1 MEKLHKY
8 CLSVL
13 LVIICSNIPAQATSG
28 SFENNDDC
36 RQLYRLCSQI
46 LNQNQEV
53 SGGFCI
59 NKRSIRNF
67 AIGHKE
73 NAVDLIG
80 RSFPDQDQNSFFKSK
95 FGTDFGTN
103 QKHLLFLYNYEKSS
117 KDNLFAGILYFKTKV
132 SKVRNK
138 DYLDNLI

>member
-13 LVIICSNIPAQATSG
+13 LVIICSNVSAQISNG
-28 SFENNDDC
+28 SVENDDC
-36 RQLYRLCSQI
+36 KQLYRLYHQI
-46 LNQNQEV
+46 LNQKHEF
-53 SGGFCI
+53 SEGFCI

-73 NAVDLIG
+73 NAIDLIG
-80 RSFPDQDQNSFFKSK
+80 SGFPEHQNICFKSK
-95 FGTDFGTN
+95 FGGDFVDN
-103 QKHLLFLYNYEKSS
+103 HQKHSLLLYNYEKNS
-117 KDNLFAGILYFKTKV
+117 KANLFAGILYFKAKV

-138 DYLDNLI
+138 DYLHLS